1 MNALMTAGRVVGG
14 LGLFLL
20 AMSMITD
27 GLKSAGAAQLRQ
39 ILAGASRSRARG
51 VASGFVITAV
61 VQSSSAVTVAV
72 IGFVNAGLMT
82 LYQSLGVLV
91 GANVGTTM
99 TGWLVA
105 AVGFDVPLESFALP
119 LVGLGMLLRLTRP
132 GRRLG
137 SLGLALAGFGLFFVG
152 LAVLR
157 ESLGTLTGNVA
168 PVLTMGSDGWRVLA
182 FVLAGAAFTIL
193 TQSSSAAIALILSAA
208 AGGVLGVP
216 SAAAMVIG
224 ANVGTTST
232 AVMATLGATPNAR
245 RVAAGHVVFNVLTGA
260 IALALLPLLL
270 WLVTGVGRLLG
281 LPGSAPVI
289 LALFHTTFNLLGL
302 ALVWPLLPRLAA
314 FLQRRFV
321 TAEEDEARPRFLDR
335 TAAATPGLGSSAVV
349 MELGHLG
356 ELARTAGRLALAAG
370 AGHARELRARSAA
383 AMALA
388 AAVTEF
394 VPRHTGDGAAGEGGT
409 WAPLMLRTARYFSE
423 AAAAA
428 SSLGRDT
435 QETGRWTEPAVAQ
448 LAAAAAGML
457 GRAAGDAPDF
467 SPDACNAA
475 LAAVEPAYQEA
486 KAALLKA
493 GADGRLDLAGMVA
506 ELDWITRVRRLAQQ
520 AAKGARQLHRLR
532 AALLPEAAL
541 AAPGPGAA

>member
-20 AMSMITD
+20 AMSMITE
-27 GLKSAGAAQLRQ
+27 GLKTAGAAQLRQ
-39 ILAGASRSRARG
+39 ILVGASRSRARG
-51 VASGFVITAV
+51 IASGFVITAV

-99 TGWLVA
+99 TSWLVA
-105 AVGFDVPLESFALP
+105 AVGFEVPLESFALP
-119 LVGLGMLLRLTRP
+119 LVGLGMLLRLARP

-157 ESLGTLTGNVA
+157 ESLGALAGSVQPILTL
-168 PVLTMGSDGWRVLA
+168 GSSGWRVLG
-182 FVLAGAAFTIL
+182 FVLAGTAFTL
-193 TQSSSAAIALILSAA
+193 VTQSSSAAIALILSAA
-208 AGGVLGVP
+208 GGGALGLP
-216 SAAAMVIG
+216 AAAAMVIG

-245 RVAAGHVVFNVLTGA
+245 RVAAGHVVFNVLTA
-260 IALALLPLLL
+260 VIALAMLPLLL
-270 WLVTGVGRLLG
+270 WLVAGVGRLLG

-302 ALVWPLLPRLAA
+302 GLVWPLLPRLAS

-321 TAEEDEARPRFLDR
+321 TAEEDEARPRYLDR

-356 ELARTAGRLALAAG
+356 ELARSAGRLALATG
-370 AGHARELRARSAA
+370 PLHLREIRACAASA
-383 AMALA
+383 MSLA
-388 AAVTEF
+388 TAVTEF
-394 VPRHTGDGAAGEGGT
+394 VPRYAEGGPGAGGRS

-428 SSLGRDT
+428 GSLARDPEGRD
-435 QETGRWTEPAVAQ
+435 RHPAPAVAE
-448 LAAAAAGML
+448 LAAAAAAVL
-457 GRAAGDAPDF
+457 ERAAGDAADF
-467 SPDACNAA
+467 SPEACNAA
-475 LAAVEPAYQEA
+475 LAAIEPAYQEA

-493 GADGRLDLAGMVA
+493 GADGRLDLAAMVA
-506 ELDWITRVRRLAQQ
+506 ELDRIGRVRRLAQQ
-520 AAKGARQLHRLR
+520 ATKGAHQLHRLR
-532 AALLPEAAL
+532 AALLPAAGSTP
-541 AAPGPGAA
+541 AEPAKA